1 MRAMIFAAF
10 AALCVINLTAC
21 VTTQTPNDVT
31 QNDTDSAKTQ
41 PSVQE
46 QPYEVMGWVERV
58 QVGTLDFTPAAK
70 LDSGAKTSSIDAE
83 IIRTFKENDQ
93 EYIVFRVSFDEKE
106 GGEQIF
112 EAPITRWV
120 RIKRKGGDKDYIR
133 RPVVEMTFCIG
144 GDRIKEEVNLSD
156 REHFTYPI
164 LIGRNMLKDN
174 ILIDSS
180 KTFTHSPSCLTE

>member
-1 MRAMIFAAF
+1 MRVMIFAAF
-10 AALCVINLTAC
+10 AALLLINLTAC
-21 VTTQTPNDVT
+21 VTTQSTGDTDQDDAT
-31 QNDTDSAKTQ
+31 QNAAQ
-41 PSVQE
+41 PVINTP
-46 QPYEVMGWVERV
+46 PYEVLGWVERI
-58 QVGTLDFTPAAK
+58 QVGTLDVTPAAK

-83 IIRTFKENDQ
+83 IIRTFQENDQ
-93 EYIVFRVSFDEKE
+93 EYIVFRVSFDEDE

-120 RIKRKGGDKDYIR
+120 RIKRKGGEKDYIR